1 MVSPWCAIIGVG
13 VSRDIY
19 SLKFHADVGVI
30 GTIQL
35 LHGMMT
41 LAMDVAIGY
50 LQVSRAQ
57 NSPCCTAAAHC
68 RTALPQSDPCCRTR
82 RSYSSAP
89 AASAR
94 RSGVAAPLGS
104 SCTAR

>member
-1 MVSPWCAIIGVG
+1 MVWPHRCLFGWSMVSPWCAIIGVG

-35 LHGMMT
+35 VHGMLT

-50 LQVSRAQ
+50 LQVS
-57 NSPCCTAAAHC
+57 TTH
-68 RTALPQSDPCCRTR
+68 
-82 RSYSSAP
+82 
-89 AASAR
+89 
-94 RSGVAAPLGS
+94 
-104 SCTAR
+104 